1 MIDIRHISL
10 KLHVSKEI
18 VSEHRFHPVRKW
30 RFDYAHVPTK
40 TAIEIEGGAHS
51 NGRHTRG
58 TGFINDME
66 KYNAAIELG
75 WVVLR
80 YTPQQIKTQNAIDQ
94 IRNVINFRQTYYE
107 SI

>member
-1 MIDIRHISL
+1 MFQLLL
-10 KLHVSKEI
+10 KKYTGLYFETEFK
-18 VSEHRFHPVRKW
+18 FHEKRKW
-30 RFDYAHVPTK
+30 RFDFANVETK
-40 TAIEIEGGAHS
+40 TAIEIEGGAYA

-80 YTPQQIKTQNAIDQ
+80 YTPTQTNESKTFEQVKRIL
-94 IRNVINFRQTYYE
+94 INRAKTTK
-107 SI
+107 